1 MKTKL
6 NWIISLSFGF
16 ILLAFASIFI
26 IFGALET
33 NELFIKIGLI
43 AIIIAVIIYS
53 IIIILLIYNYLK
65 RK

>member
-16 ILLAFASIFI
+16 ILLAFASIYI

>member
-43 AIIIAVIIYS
+43 AIIAAVIIYS

>member
-16 ILLAFASIFI
+16 ILLALASIFI

-65 RK
+65 RR